1 LFVSGSLILPFK
13 YPRFL
18 FLKYLLAPPPSPIQ
32 FRVWMCLLIYVS
44 QLFFP
49 VALRP
54 NSGPWHPPPPYVAS
68 RSHSLY
74 TPHFVGLL
82 WKSDQPDTETST
94 LQHTNS
100 QQTDVRDPG
109 GIRIHNP
116 SKQAAEGPRLRL
128 RSHWDRQCKPNS
140 ALEILTLQKLCR
152 ILCRLTVRGLL
163 VSGIS
168 SNSHGSRCGN
178 CIPQSDRWVRSPA
191 SNVDFVHQC
200 FSAQYRSVIARGV
213 CDMHNRPISN
223 PRGGT
228 QG

>member
-1 LFVSGSLILPFK
+1 MLPFK

-18 FLKYLLAPPPSPIQ
+18 FPKYLLSPPPSPIQ
-32 FRVWMCLLIYVS
+32 FRVWMCLLICVS
-44 QLFFP
+44 HFFFP
-49 VALRP
+49 CGVATRCRAMA
-54 NSGPWHPPPPYVAS
+54 SPYVAS

-94 LQHTNS
+94 WQHTNS

-116 SKQAAEGPRLRL
+116 SKRAAEGPRLRL

-140 ALEILTLQKLCR
+140 ALEILTLQQLRR
-152 ILCRLTVRGLL
+152 ILCRLTVRGLR
-163 VSGIS
+163 VSAIS
-168 SNSHGSRCGN
+168 SNSHGSPCGN
-178 CIPQSDRWVRSPA
+178 CIPQSDRWVRSA
-191 SNVDFVHQC
+191 SNVDFDYRCV
-200 FSAQYRSVIARGV
+200 SAQYRSVIARGV

-223 PRGGT
+223 PRGWT